1 MTTAPSAMSQLTSPE
16 ASIADAA
23 AEACFEQLCAQ
34 GSAHGFALPAALKA
48 RAAADLRDPKQVQ
61 AAQSLVTLVVQTAHA
76 SPADDALLLGI
87 AALSSAVLSLD
98 AALRGG
104 KRTAKLR
111 RRLLPVLEG
120 CLLSASMLLVRE
132 QDGEVGGGPQP
143 QDDLIALALEVALH
157 SPSLEAAS
165 HATSLL
171 AACARERGGALPL
184 LAPLAYAL
192 HAYCM
197 PTARPLHVQ
206 VCPAS
211 SDCGPASTGPMGCA
225 PSSST
230 RRQRGKAS
238 KWATS
243 TTATSEAQAAAA
255 RVATTAVVS
264 RVEAARVQAA
274 ALRC

>member
-1 MTTAPSAMSQLTSPE
+1 MSQLTSPE

-23 AEACFEQLCAQ
+23 AEACYEQLCTQ
-34 GSAHGFALPAALKA
+34 GSAQGFALSAALKV
-48 RAAADLRDPKQVQ
+48 RAASELRDPKQVQ

-76 SPADDALLLGI
+76 SPTDDALLVGI
-87 AALSSAVLSLD
+87 AALASAVLSVD
-98 AALRGG
+98 TALNVQDP
-104 KRTAKLR
+104 TQAAKLR

-143 QDDLIALALEVALH
+143 QDDLIEVALEVALH
-157 SPSLEAAS
+157 APSLEAAS

-184 LAPLAYAL
+184 LAPLACAL
-192 HAYCM
+192 HAHCT

-230 RRQRGKAS
+230 RRQRAKAS
-238 KWATS
+238 RWATS
-243 TTATSEAQAAAA
+243 TATSGAQAASA
-255 RVATTAVVS
+255 RVATTA

-274 ALRC
+274 ARRC

>member
-1 MTTAPSAMSQLTSPE
+1 MSQLTSPE

-23 AEACFEQLCAQ
+23 AEACYEQLCTQ
-34 GSAHGFALPAALKA
+34 GSAQGFALSAALKV
-48 RAAADLRDPKQVQ
+48 RAASELRDPKQVQ

-143 QDDLIALALEVALH
+143 QDDLIEVALEVALH
-157 SPSLEAAS
+157 APSLEAAS

-184 LAPLAYAL
+184 LAPLACAL
-192 HAYCM
+192 HAHCT

-211 SDCGPASTGPMGCA
+211 SDCGPPSTGPMGCA

-230 RRQRGKAS
+230 RRRRGKAS